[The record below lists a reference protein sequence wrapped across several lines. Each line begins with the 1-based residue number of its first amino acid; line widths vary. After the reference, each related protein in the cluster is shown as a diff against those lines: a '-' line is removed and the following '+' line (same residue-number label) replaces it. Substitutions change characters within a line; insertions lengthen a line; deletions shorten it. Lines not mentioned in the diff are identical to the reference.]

1 MAKTLEDHEELCS
14 IRYEN
19 IERRLTSIESNI
31 DEIHREIDGFK
42 NFILGL
48 AVKSAMGVFAIV
60 CGAVFV
66 IKM

>member
-1 MAKTLEDHEELCS
+1 MARTIKDHEELCS

-19 IERRLTSIESNI
+19 IERRLALIEKNI
-31 DEIHREIDGFK
+31 DQIHKEIDGFK

-48 AVKSAMGVFAIV
+48 VIKSALGIFATV

>member
-31 DEIHREIDGFK
+31 DQIHKEIDGFK
-42 NFILGL
+42 NFILAL
-48 AVKSAMGVFAIV
+48 AVKSALGVFAIV

>member
-1 MAKTLEDHEELCS
+1 MAKTLKDHEELCS

-19 IERRLTSIESNI
+19 IERRLGLIEANI
-31 DEIHREIDGFK
+31 DQIHKEIDGFK

-48 AVKSAMGVFAIV
+48 FIKSARGVFAIV